1 MRVVAAVVRRDG
13 QLLVCQRPDT
23 KRHGGLWEFPGG
35 KLQEGEQL
43 AEAVARELREELDV
57 TVEGIGPVLF
67 SRQDPGSPYLIEF
80 VEVSIS
86 GTPRALEHAA
96 IAWVMGRELK
106 ALDLAPTD
114 RAFVECYLNSED

>member
-1 MRVVAAVVRRDG
+1 
-13 QLLVCQRPDT
+13 
-23 KRHGGLWEFPGG
+23 
-35 KLQEGEQL
+35 
-43 AEAVARELREELDV
+43 LDV